1 MTTQKLVE
9 ILLYILPAILVAGV
23 AYNIIKT
30 FFDNEEKKRF
40 FDLQKDIK
48 RDILPIKLQA
58 YERMVLF
65 LERINLNKLL
75 FRIAPTTEDKNDYEH
90 LLIAHIE
97 TEYEHN
103 LTQQIYLSDDCWSAI
118 TTAKN
123 ALIQNIRKVNMKL
136 EVTDA
141 QKLREALI
149 SDLLESS
156 SPSFIALSVVK
167 SEVARLLG

>member
-1 MTTQKLVE
+1 MDTHKLVE
-9 ILLYILPAILVAGV
+9 ILLYILPAIIVAGIS
-23 AYNIIKT
+23 YTIIKT

-40 FDLQKDIK
+40 FNLQKDIK
-48 RDILPIKLQA
+48 RDVLPIKLQA

-75 FRIAPTTEDKNDYEH
+75 FRIIPNSEDKNDYEN

-97 TEYEHN
+97 NEFEHN
-103 LTQQIYLSDDCWSAI
+103 LTQQIYLSDESWSAI

-123 ALIQNIRKVNMKL
+123 ALIQNIRKVNMKS
-136 EVTDA
+136 EVVNA

-149 SDLLESS
+149 SNMLEST
-156 SPSFIALSVVK
+156 SPSFVAISVVK
-167 SEVARLLG
+167 AEVARLLG